1 MDKESYKILCKKWR
15 FWQPGPGSD
24 TWYMCIHPYTRV
36 TWRGQ
41 AKGFAG
47 KGPQRGSLGYAGV
60 QWRDV
65 GLRAI
70 FKT

>member
-15 FWQPGPGSD
+15 FWEPGPGSD
-24 TWYMCIHPYTRV
+24 TCITSVYIHTRESLGEA
-36 TWRGQ
+36 RPN
-41 AKGFAG
+41 GFAG

-65 GLRAI
+65 RAI

>member
-1 MDKESYKILCKKWR
+1 MGGLFSVV
-15 FWQPGPGSD
+15 PP
-24 TWYMCIHPYTRV
+24 IHPYTRV

-47 KGPQRGSLGYAGV
+47 KGSQRGNLGYAGV

-65 GLRAI
+65 CAI

>member
-1 MDKESYKILCKKWR
+1 MTILTTR
-15 FWQPGPGSD
+15 P
-24 TWYMCIHPYTRV
+24 YVRHMYYVCIHPYTRV

-65 GLRAI
+65 RAI